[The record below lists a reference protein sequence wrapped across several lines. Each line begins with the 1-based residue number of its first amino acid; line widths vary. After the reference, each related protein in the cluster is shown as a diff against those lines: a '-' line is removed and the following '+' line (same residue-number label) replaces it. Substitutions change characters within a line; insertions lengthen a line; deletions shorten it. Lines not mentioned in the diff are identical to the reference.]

1 MAPNNPSQIKEQ
13 PKPNKWA
20 WPGLVLGSILL
31 VTLTYGDALRL
42 PFFFDDLVQIPL
54 AQDRSLAQ
62 LWVPEASYPYF
73 RPLGFTIWHLAGKLW
88 GSQSVIFHHGL
99 NLILHIA
106 NGLMVAFLGELLR
119 TRQKSPPLTWRG
131 TLATLLFLLY
141 PFSYQAVPWIGSVF
155 HLLVT
160 TLILAALICFWLAH
174 LTSQKQWAWW
184 GFLPAALA
192 PFAHENGLLVIP
204 LALILL
210 VTQRTKPKR
219 TDVITLLAWSL
230 PAILWL
236 SIRLGL
242 NPVADSVGNN
252 LETMGQNVVYLLQG
266 MAYPITSVGGL
277 LRDQLGFNDMLT
289 AAALSLLA
297 LGLAFAGQFHRGW
310 KQMTLWP
317 WLWVGLAVLPII
329 PTLSFGYVI
338 SGARLLMLASVGLAW
353 LWTYTAEV
361 LLNRLRWRPRAVVL
375 VLCLLIL
382 TQNFIFLRQRMA
394 LYNLLGDS
402 VDQAVEGVQAGNAAA
417 KKVAI
422 INLPSWI
429 AYRQTIYALG
439 HEGIT
444 FIPGYVP
451 MEAIIAVQTE
461 DPVQVQMLRYDDLI
475 PSLSP
480 YYFDVVGSG
489 LEWPQLI
496 GDGVQLHLTDFTEQ
510 ALTVHLVGDLAAPLI
525 STPPLATFA
534 EGITLG
540 AAAVTSDPTHLT
552 LDLHWQTDTPIPE
565 GITVFVH
572 GLNQA
577 GELITQADG
586 HAIAGIY
593 PMSLWPTNQAV
604 RDVRYLD
611 QADAVTE
618 IYLGLYNGYTGER
631 MPAYRPDGSRWPDDR
646 VPLYPS
652 P

>member
-1 MAPNNPSQIKEQ
+1 MAPNNSSPIKEQ

-20 WPGLVLGSILL
+20 WPGFVFGSILL
-31 VTLTYGDALRL
+31 VALTYGDALRL

-54 AQDRSLAQ
+54 AQDRSLMQ

-88 GSQSVIFHHGL
+88 GSQSAIFHHGL

-106 NGLMVAFLGELLR
+106 NGLMVAYLGEMLR
-119 TRQKSPPLTWRG
+119 TGSKKTPLTWRG
-131 TLATLLFLLY
+131 TLAALLFLLY

-160 TLILAALICFWLAH
+160 TLILGALICFWLAH
-174 LTSQKQWAWW
+174 LTGQKQWAWL
-184 GFLPAALA
+184 GVLPAALA

-204 LALILL
+204 LALMLL
-210 VTQRTKPKR
+210 VAQRTRPNR
-219 TDVITLLAWSL
+219 SDVITLMAWSL
-230 PAILWL
+230 PTILWL

-242 NPVADSVGNN
+242 NPAAGSVGNN
-252 LETMGQNVVYLLQG
+252 IETMGQNVVYLWQG

-310 KQMTLWP
+310 NQTPLWP
-317 WLWVGLAVLPII
+317 WLWAGLAVLPII

-361 LLNRLRWRPRAVVL
+361 LLNHLRWRPQAVVAI
-375 VLCLLIL
+375 VCLLIL

-394 LYNLLGDS
+394 LYTLLGDS

-422 INLPSWI
+422 INLPSWL
-429 AYRQTIYALG
+429 AYRQTIYPLG

-451 MEAIIAVQTE
+451 MEAIIAVQTD

-475 PSLSP
+475 PNLSP
-480 YYFDVVGSG
+480 YYYDVVGAG
-489 LEWPQLI
+489 LDWPQLI

-510 ALTVHLVGDLAAPLI
+510 AITVHLVGDLAAPLPP
-525 STPPLATFA
+525 TTPLATFA
-534 EGITLG
+534 EGATLS
-540 AAAVTSDPTHLT
+540 AAAVTRDPTHFT

-577 GELITQADG
+577 GELIAQADG
-586 HAIAGIY
+586 HAVAGIY
-593 PMSLWPTNQAV
+593 PMTLWLPEQGV

-611 QADAVTE
+611 QADEITE
-618 IYLGLYNGYTGER
+618 IYLGLYNSYTGER
-631 MPAYRPDGSRWPDDR
+631 LPAYRPDGSRWPDDR